1 MTAVF
6 DKAFP
11 PLAPFRK
18 GRFRIEI
25 MRPEFNETDWEAV
38 MSSRESLRIWS
49 DSEWPEDDFSLTQNL
64 EDMAAH
70 IDDHAARR
78 AYAYSVLSDD
88 GNSCLGSIYIKPIA
102 VMNEYWKPD
111 EALKRAMEHVATR
124 VDFWLRDSEVASRG
138 DEALVK
144 TILEWIGENWVGGVA
159 FSLRKGMDER
169 RRSYL
174 AAGLRELGMAS
185 SRETV
190 QTITMFGR

>member
-1 MTAVF
+1 MTALF
-6 DKAFP
+6 DKAFS
-11 PLAPFRK
+11 PLPPFRK

-25 MRPEFNETDWEAV
+25 MRPEFNESDWEAV

-49 DSEWPEDDFSLTQNL
+49 DSEWPEDEFSLTQNL

-88 GNSCLGSIYIKPIA
+88 GNLCLGSIYVKPIA

-111 EALKRAMEHVATR
+111 EMLERAMKKIVTR
-124 VDFWLRDSEVASRG
+124 VDFWLRDSEVASGG

-144 TILEWIGENWVGGVA
+144 AILEWIGGNWVGGVA
-159 FSLRKGMDER
+159 FSLRKNMDKR
-169 RRSYL
+169 RQAYL
-174 AAGLRELGMAS
+174 AAGLRELGTAS
-185 SRETV
+185 SRETE